1 MAFNQKEYI
10 NAYKR
15 ERYANISIRIDKDK
29 AAAFRA
35 RCAEQNDRIKD
46 VIENAIDKYLEQG

>member
-15 ERYANISIRIDKDK
+15 ERYANISIRIDKHK
-29 AAAFRA
+29 AAEFRA
-35 RCAEQNDRIKD
+35 RCAERNDRIKD
-46 VIENAIDKYLEQG
+46 VFEEAIDKYLEQG

>member
-15 ERYANISIRIDKDK
+15 ERYANISIRIDKNK
-29 AAAFRA
+29 AAEFRA
-35 RCAEQNDRIKD
+35 QCAERKDRIKD
-46 VIENAIDKYLEQG
+46 VIENAIDKYLEQD

>member
-15 ERYANISIRIDKDK
+15 ERYANISIRIDKNK

-35 RCAEQNDRIKD
+35 RCAERNDRIKD
-46 VIENAIDKYLEQG
+46 VIENAIDKYLEQD